1 MPERHRRRQA
11 IQRPARRLEWRGHPK
26 SAGRDMPQL
35 ELYNAP
41 QSTCSQRVRFVLNAK
56 SLAFAEHRLDLFAG
70 DQLKPEYLVLN
81 PNGVVP
87 TLHDG
92 APITDSSVIMEYL
105 EEVFPDRRPFVPA
118 EPLAR
123 ARMRA
128 LVRFIDEVPTPAIRI
143 PSYNLAFLPHFQSMS
158 ETEFQALADA
168 KPLRREF
175 LLRMGRSGFPEADM
189 NEALGRLR
197 RAVARMD
204 EQVQKT
210 GGPWLLGTPLTLAD
224 IAVMPVVVRMADIG
238 LDHLWAERPA
248 IARWLE
254 AIRTDPA
261 FGPTYYPG
269 SLLTEKYPHLSAQL
283 AVGSAP

>member
-1 MPERHRRRQA
+1 M
-11 IQRPARRLEWRGHPK
+11 PK
-26 SAGRDMPQL
+26 SAGRAMPQL

-56 SLAFAEHRLDLFAG
+56 GLAFAEHRLDLFAG
-70 DQLKPEYLVLN
+70 DQLKPDYLALN

-87 TLHDG
+87 TLLHDG
-92 APITDSSVIMEYL
+92 APVIDSSVIMEYL
-105 EEVFPDRRPFVPA
+105 EEVFPSRRRFVPA

-158 ETEFQALADA
+158 ETEFQALADS

-175 LLRMGRSGFPEADM
+175 LLKMGRSGFPEAEM
-189 NEALGRLR
+189 NEALDRLR
-197 RAVARMD
+197 RALERMD
-204 EQVQKT
+204 AQIQSS
-210 GGPWLLGTPLTLAD
+210 GGPWLLGRRLSLAD
-224 IAVMPVVVRMADIG
+224 VAVMPVIVRMADIR
-238 LDHLWAERPA
+238 LDHLWAARPA
-248 IARWLE
+248 IARWLA
-254 AIRTDPA
+254 AIRADPA

-269 SLLTEKYPHLSAQL
+269 SLLTEKYPHLRAQL
-283 AVGSAP
+283 EVGSPP